1 MLPGMAKL
9 TTSHLIDLSA
19 APVPDWVELLPAGE
33 FSGRDGRGPYVADT
47 AQILAAFTAGAIPL
61 PIDYEHQSLLA
72 EDNGQPA
79 PAAGWIT
86 EFDVRDRALWGHVE
100 WTDRAAA
107 HIAAREYRFLS
118 PVFCYEQRTGVV
130 VSISSA
136 GLTNTPNLYLTALNR
151 RDSHSPQEET
161 RMDEMLERLRYM
173 LNLPTLATQAE
184 ISAQLEVLISRLKAP
199 ETAAMKTALALPE
212 EAGVEAL
219 LTAAQARVTAPPA
232 APDLS
237 AYIPRAQYE
246 EVAHALNTL
255 KTAAENE
262 RVEREVTAAM
272 SARKIAPASA
282 DWAREYCRR
291 DAAGFAQFVAS
302 APELLADTSH
312 TQAKPQSSDQKNPLV
327 TDAELRT
334 R

>member
-19 APVPDWVELLPAGE
+19 APVPEWVELLPAGE

-130 VSISSA
+130 QIQREVEGGPLVQQLPRAPGAREQRWMHLLCGPIDVAALQTASS
-136 GLTNTPNLYLTALNR
+136 
-151 RDSHSPQEET
+151 
-161 RMDEMLERLRYM
+161 
-173 LNLPTLATQAE
+173 
-184 ISAQLEVLISRLKAP
+184 
-199 ETAAMKTALALPE
+199 
-212 EAGVEAL
+212 
-219 LTAAQARVTAPPA
+219 PA
-232 APDLS
+232 AAAVSPFGSTVTRFSWTSTCQSGCTPIRSTCASPCRPLRS
-237 AYIPRAQYE
+237 AA
-246 EVAHALNTL
+246 T
-255 KTAAENE
+255 
-262 RVEREVTAAM
+262 
-272 SARKIAPASA
+272 
-282 DWAREYCRR
+282 
-291 DAAGFAQFVAS
+291 
-302 APELLADTSH
+302 
-312 TQAKPQSSDQKNPLV
+312 
-327 TDAELRT
+327 
-334 R
+334 

>member
-1 MLPGMAKL
+1 
-9 TTSHLIDLSA
+9 
-19 APVPDWVELLPAGE
+19 
-33 FSGRDGRGPYVADT
+33 
-47 AQILAAFTAGAIPL
+47 
-61 PIDYEHQSLLA
+61 
-72 EDNGQPA
+72 
-79 PAAGWIT
+79 
-86 EFDVRDRALWGHVE
+86 
-100 WTDRAAA
+100 
-107 HIAAREYRFLS
+107 
-118 PVFCYEQRTGVV
+118 
-130 VSISSA
+130 
-136 GLTNTPNLYLTALNR
+136 
-151 RDSHSPQEET
+151 
-161 RMDEMLERLRYM
+161 MDEMLERLRYM
-173 LNLPTLATQAE
+173 LNLPTLATPEE
-184 ISAQLEVLISRLKAP
+184 ISGQLEVLISRLKAP

-282 DWAREYCRR
+282 DWARAYCRR

-312 TQAKPQSSDQKNPLV
+312 TQAKPQGSDQKNPLV